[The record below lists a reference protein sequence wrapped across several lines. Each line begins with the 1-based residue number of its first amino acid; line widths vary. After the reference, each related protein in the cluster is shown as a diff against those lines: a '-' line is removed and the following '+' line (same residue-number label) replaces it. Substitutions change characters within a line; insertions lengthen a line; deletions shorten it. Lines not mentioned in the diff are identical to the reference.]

1 MSKNVV
7 LISGGMDPL
16 HSGHV
21 NYINEAKKLGDV
33 LVVALNSDGWLARKK
48 GRSFLSFKER
58 KCIVENLKAVDFVIG
73 FNDDDGSAIDAIR
86 MVKQAYP
93 GDHIIFANGGDR
105 TKENIPEMVFD
116 DVEFVFGVGGENKM
130 NSSSWI
136 LNKWKENTTE
146 RVWGKY
152 KVLSEVNAGAK
163 VKELIVEPGKRLSFQ
178 RHFKRNELWFVAQGH
193 GQVYLGN
200 NVLQDLKPLDTITI
214 GVGEWHQLINNSS
227 EPLHIVEIQ
236 YGEACVEEDIGR
248 LDK

>member
-1 MSKNVV
+1 MKKVV

-21 NYINEAKKLGDV
+21 NYIKEAKKLGDI
-33 LVVALNSDGWLARKK
+33 LVVALNSDGWLSRKK
-48 GRSFLSFKER
+48 GRSFLNFNER

-86 MVKQAYP
+86 MVKQSYP

-146 RVWGKY
+146 RMWGKY
-152 KVLSEVNAGAK
+152 KVLSEVNVGAK

-200 NVLQDLKPLDTITI
+200 NILKDLKPLDTITI

-236 YGEACVEEDIGR
+236 YGEACVEEDIER
-248 LDK
+248 SDK